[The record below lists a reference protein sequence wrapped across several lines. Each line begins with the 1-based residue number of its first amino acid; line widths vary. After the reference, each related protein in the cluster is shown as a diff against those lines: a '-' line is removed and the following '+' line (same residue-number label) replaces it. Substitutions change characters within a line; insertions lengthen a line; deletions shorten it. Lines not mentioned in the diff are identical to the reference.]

1 MRSGIE
7 KNLRDDKPA
16 NTSAVKL
23 SNNNH
28 MNSKNSLLNEML
40 DAYKSNPKL
49 IKQPVFKVLDAKAKA
64 DSKKIDDVYAE
75 LMEKSKKSKAN

>member
-7 KNLRDDKPA
+7 KHFRDGKPVS
-16 NTSAVKL
+16 TSAAKL
-23 SNNNH
+23 SYNNY
-28 MNSKNSLLNEML
+28 MNNKNNLLNEML

>member
-7 KNLRDDKPA
+7 KNFRDGKPVRS
-16 NTSAVKL
+16 SAAKL
-23 SNNNH
+23 SNNNY
-28 MNSKNSLLNEML
+28 MNNKNSLLNEML

-64 DSKKIDDVYAE
+64 DSKKIDDAYAK
-75 LMEKSKKSKAN
+75 LMKK